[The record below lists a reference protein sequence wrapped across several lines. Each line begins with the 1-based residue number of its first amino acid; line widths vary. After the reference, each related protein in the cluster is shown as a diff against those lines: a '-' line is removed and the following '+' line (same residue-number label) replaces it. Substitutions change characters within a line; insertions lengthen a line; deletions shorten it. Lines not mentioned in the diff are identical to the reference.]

1 MFKLIE
7 NLDNFFI
14 LSEEK
19 EDAIIGTYVTLRITR
34 TNNKH
39 PFSPHLQ
46 PKDKEIPVFFLVSCT
61 KKGSKRLDNFTK
73 NKLPVLYLSNNQ
85 EIPKTA
91 EDFRIKFNEFVEKT
105 F

>member
-39 PFSPHLQ
+39 PFSPHFP
-46 PKDKEIPVFFLVSCT
+46 PKDKEIPVFFLLSCV
-61 KKGSKRLDNFTK
+61 KKGSKRLDNFIK
-73 NKLPVLYLSNNQ
+73 NELPVCSNA
-85 EIPKTA
+85 ELPKTA
-91 EDFRIKFNEFVEKT
+91 EELRIMLNEFVEKT